1 MSQLR
6 AFRPLAGGGGWVVD
20 DLTFRLL
27 VDLELQKAQR
37 LRYCVSLICLA
48 AEVAHP
54 ETQGPSLPS
63 NAELVTRYIRGT
75 DAVTPW
81 AQASLALLLIDAETN
96 SLRPILDRLIARLDT
111 SIWSAGGSSY
121 PKTATRSEDLLRQA
135 VDLMVRAKQEGG
147 SKLYIAS

>member
-1 MSQLR
+1 
-6 AFRPLAGGGGWVVD
+6 
-20 DLTFRLL
+20 
-27 VDLELQKAQR
+27 LELQKAQR